1 MANNSTIKSTTTLSQ
16 ILLGE
21 SPTEKV
27 LVISSPAA
35 LPVTSQII
43 EQKTITSTLTADN
56 TRSTSA
62 VTSPIIT
69 SPSSTNLTPVSS
81 PRPDFLEDMEKYP
94 MPKYKRK
101 KNESDDDDVSEKSAS
116 EKSASESSDKNTEI
130 SIKEGT
136 EKIKILRKEQ
146 ISGASTRGQKKKKKC
161 SMGDCQELVSDSTF
175 KVCVQLPPRQDR
187 LKEMRYFYDN
197 ITNTHKPIIMCIDG
211 SEQEVQKSEDKSLDE
226 FHYSGKK
233 AKHTLTILLACSP
246 TGKIYYLSQ
255 SYPGSINDQTTFN
268 LAQLHKKVPH
278 DECMLLDAGFAHVEG
293 YDNVI
298 VSLKKPQNGELT
310 DVETNYNNNIKKVR
324 IVVENVF
331 SLIKKW
337 SICRDVLRVNVT
349 DGTAE
354 QLHNKVWTIVAA
366 LHNEYGEQLRSADV

>member
-1 MANNSTIKSTTTLSQ
+1 VEVLLLISLIYLKHYPVYTLLC
-16 ILLGE
+16 LLFD
-21 SPTEKV
+21 
-27 LVISSPAA
+27 LDSSNLSLYINA
-35 LPVTSQII
+35 TI
-43 EQKTITSTLTADN
+43 EQL
-56 TRSTSA
+56 
-62 VTSPIIT
+62 
-69 SPSSTNLTPVSS
+69 
-81 PRPDFLEDMEKYP
+81 Y
-94 MPKYKRK
+94 
-101 KNESDDDDVSEKSAS
+101 
-116 EKSASESSDKNTEI
+116 
-130 SIKEGT
+130 
-136 EKIKILRKEQ
+136 
-146 ISGASTRGQKKKKKC
+146 
-161 SMGDCQELVSDSTF
+161 STF

-310 DVETNYNNNIKKVR
+310 DVETNYNNNIKKGR
-324 IVVENVF
+324 IGVENVF

>member
-81 PRPDFLEDMEKYP
+81 LRPDFLDDMEKYP

-136 EKIKILRKEQ
+136 EKIK
-146 ISGASTRGQKKKKKC
+146 
-161 SMGDCQELVSDSTF
+161 
-175 KVCVQLPPRQDR
+175 
-187 LKEMRYFYDN
+187 
-197 ITNTHKPIIMCIDG
+197 
-211 SEQEVQKSEDKSLDE
+211 
-226 FHYSGKK
+226 
-233 AKHTLTILLACSP
+233 
-246 TGKIYYLSQ
+246 
-255 SYPGSINDQTTFN
+255 
-268 LAQLHKKVPH
+268 
-278 DECMLLDAGFAHVEG
+278 
-293 YDNVI
+293 
-298 VSLKKPQNGELT
+298 
-310 DVETNYNNNIKKVR
+310 NIKEGTNFRCINSWSEKEEKMFYGRLSR
-324 IVVENVF
+324 ISFRKNVACGNNDWRETF
-331 SLIKKW
+331 FL
-337 SICRDVLRVNVT
+337 L
-349 DGTAE
+349 
-354 QLHNKVWTIVAA
+354 
-366 LHNEYGEQLRSADV
+366 